1 MQQQQQELENFSV
14 DWSQVTKPKLSEKRI
29 KKQEIKQHIP
39 TEVNIFDRIQNCFR
53 YRIAT
58 LITQLGQPQYYCK
71 FDPKL
76 KRTVQSNNNQKKKLE
91 EQLSKIAT
99 QLELSCRFITR
110 SMFQITRQPLLKSM
124 GIDIRSILNKAMNDK
139 EFQKLYLDLDDQSE
153 EQRKKDEE
161 TEKQLA
167 QIQPLS
173 EPEVREEIEKLRKKH
188 NLNQNQY
195 LYVIQGEYFND
206 MKSLFN
212 SLGWVEIEDVY
223 TQVYDFKFCYLKK
236 FLHKPIP
243 EQVVS
248 RFASSKLL
256 TTKFGLARSLKSC
269 YILGGVDSN
278 IFFPRCY
285 DLSDEGDFEDF
296 LEEYKFTFAENY
308 IKKNPKDEQ
317 KIQIAIQILNYKLM
331 SIQDKINRISAE
343 DYPVCTPQQWQIL
356 YKKPEPKQE
365 IIQFDNPKIMESVKQ
380 ILLDLSNV
388 DPQFKISK
396 GENIWVTKPCGL
408 SRGRGVKYFKEIED
422 ILAYT
427 FGAKDVNFVAQK
439 CLENIM
445 TIQKRKFDIRQW
457 MIVSDIQPLT
467 IWMYRECYVRFCGVE
482 YNTDDLKNRYAHL
495 TNFSVQKN
503 NEDNQEEKLMMTQE
517 EFVQILK
524 ERGFDF
530 ESQVREKFKSIIIA
544 TMKSCQKSFEIRK
557 NTFEVF
563 GLDFIVDEDCNPW
576 LIEVNAS
583 PTFAFSTPV
592 TERLNKMGLTDLGH
606 FIVEHIYNKTK
617 KKNYGGWELIYK
629 QKL

>member
-1 MQQQQQELENFSV
+1 MQQQSELENFQI
-14 DWSQVTKPKLSEKRI
+14 DWSQVSKPKLSEKRT
-29 KKQEIKQHIP
+29 KKQEIKQTIQ
-39 TEVNIFDRIQNCFR
+39 TEVNVFDRISICFR
-53 YRIAT
+53 YRIST
-58 LITQLGQPQYYCK
+58 LITQMGKPQYYCK

-76 KRTVQSNNNQKKKLE
+76 KKTVQPNNNQKKNLE
-91 EQLSKIAT
+91 EQLSKIAA

-110 SMFQITRQPLLKSM
+110 SMFQINRQPLLKSM
-124 GIDIRSILNKAMNDK
+124 GIDIRSVLTKAQNDK

-153 EQRKKDEE
+153 EQRKKEEE
-161 TEKQLA
+161 TEKILA

-173 EPEVREEIEKLRKKH
+173 EAQVKEEIEKLRKKH

-195 LYVIQGEYFND
+195 LYVIQGSYFDD
-206 MKSLFN
+206 MKTLFN
-212 SLGWVEIEDVY
+212 SLGWVEIDDVY

-248 RFASSKLL
+248 RFASTKLL

-269 YILGGVDSN
+269 YILGGVDPN
-278 IFFPRCY
+278 TFFPRCY

-308 IKKNPKDEQ
+308 LKKNPKDEE
-317 KIQIAIQILNYKLM
+317 KILIAIQILNNKLM
-331 SIQDKINRISAE
+331 PIQNKINRITAD

-356 YKKPEPKQE
+356 YNKPEPKQE
-365 IIQFDNPKIMESVKQ
+365 IVQFNNPNIMEQVKQ
-380 ILLDLSNV
+380 ILQNLSIV

-396 GENIWVTKPCGL
+396 GDNIWVTKPFGL
-408 SRGRGVKYFKEIED
+408 SRGRGVKYFKELEE

-445 TIQKRKFDIRQW
+445 TIEKRKFDIRQW

-467 IWMYRECYVRFCGVE
+467 IWMYKECYVRFCGVE

-495 TNFSVQKN
+495 TNFSVQKH
-503 NEDNQEEKLMMTQE
+503 NEDNQEEKLMMSQE
-517 EFVQILK
+517 EFAKVLK

-530 ESQVREKFKSIIIA
+530 ESQVRQQFINIIIA
-544 TMKSCQKSFEIRK
+544 TMKSCQKSIEIRK

-563 GLDFIVDEDCNPW
+563 GLDFIVDDDCNPW

-592 TERLNKMGLTDLGH
+592 TERLNKMGLTDLGQ

>member
-1 MQQQQQELENFSV
+1 MQQESELEDFSI
-14 DWSQVTKPKLSEKRI
+14 DWSQVIKPKLSEKRI
-29 KKQEIKQHIP
+29 KKKEIKQDIQ
-39 TEVNIFDRIQNCFR
+39 TKVNVFDKISICFR

-58 LITQLGQPQYYCK
+58 LITQLGKPQYYCK

-76 KRTVQSNNNQKKKLE
+76 KKTIQSNNKQKKKLE

-124 GIDIRSILNKAMNDK
+124 KIDIRSILNKAMNDK

-153 EQRKKDEE
+153 EQRKKEEE
-161 TEKQLA
+161 TEKILA

-173 EPEVREEIEKLRKKH
+173 ESEVREGIEKLRKKH

-206 MKSLFN
+206 MKNLFN

-223 TQVYDFKFCYLKK
+223 TQIYDFKFCYLKK

-248 RFASSKLL
+248 RFASAKLL

-278 IFFPRCY
+278 TFFPRCY
-285 DLSDEGDFEDF
+285 DLSDENDFEDF

-308 IKKNPKDEQ
+308 LKKNPKDEE
-317 KIQIAIQILNYKLM
+317 KINIAIEILNYKLM
-331 SIQDKINRISAE
+331 PIQDKINRITCE
-343 DYPVCTPQQWQIL
+343 DYPICTPQQWQIL
-356 YKKPEPKQE
+356 YKKSEPKQE
-365 IIQFDNPKIMESVKQ
+365 IIQFNNPNIMESIKN
-380 ILLDLSNV
+380 ILQNLSDI
-388 DPQFKISK
+388 DPQYKISK

-408 SRGRGVKYFKEIED
+408 SRGRGVKYFKELED

-457 MIVSDIQPLT
+457 IIVSDVQPLT
-467 IWMYRECYVRFCGVE
+467 IWMYKECYIRFCGVE

-495 TNFSVQKN
+495 TNFSVQKQ

-517 EFVQILK
+517 EFSQIIK

-530 ESQVREKFKSIIIA
+530 EREVREKFKNIIIA
-544 TMKSCQKSFEIRK
+544 TMKSCKKSFEIRK

-563 GLDFIVDEDCNPW
+563 GLDFIVDDDCNPW

-606 FIVEHIYNKTK
+606 FIVEYIYNKTK